1 MIVANI
7 NITYKGLTG
16 IRSALTI
23 DDGQTMAQL
32 RTAII
37 ADEALSSAYYGRVS
51 LHKNGLVIDSTD
63 NAATTLAS
71 AGMVSGD
78 MAIVSTAKQTT
89 KEAQQV
95 MSLAIAQLKRRGG
108 NAADDTAPYFRT
120 YNTYDINALS
130 LKYAG
135 NVPGNN
141 AETYDPL
148 QPRRPWLTGGAG
160 AAPET
165 VEEAVPQATLD
176 RLQTNYDASTN
187 TYIKPPSLSSGGT
200 ITQWTDQSV
209 FAHNLNSGGSARP
222 TWHSN
227 VKNSKGVLRFD
238 GTNDCLNIN
247 PVAWLNSVPQATFFI
262 VCKPTAT
269 TGDSVMGSDQGDLR
283 VYSDTGAWKVGMAGA
298 TAGQASGTD
307 ANISAG
313 SWYYLTVVYD
323 GTAGTNA
330 DRLKFKVN
338 GTAITLS
345 YTGTVGATTSATNT
359 EFAVGCYNSTE
370 FFAGDISEVLVFDTL
385 LITPEINAIESYLAA
400 RWAI

>member
-1 MIVANI
+1 MANI

-16 IRSALTI
+16 IRTALTI
-23 DDGQTMAQL
+23 DNGQTMSQL

-37 ADEALSSAYYGRVS
+37 ADEGFPSGYYGRVS
-51 LHKNGLVIDSTD
+51 LHKNGLVKDSTAD
-63 NAATTLAS
+63 SGTTLAN
-71 AGMVSGD
+71 AGFVSGD
-78 MAIVSTAKQTT
+78 LAICSTQRQAT
-89 KEAQQV
+89 KEDQQV
-95 MSLAIAQLKRRGG
+95 MTLEIAQLKRRGG

-135 NVPGNN
+135 NDLGNN

-148 QPRRPWLTGGAG
+148 QLRRPWLTGGAG

-176 RLQTNYDASTN
+176 RLQTNYDASVN
-187 TYIKPPSLSSGGT
+187 TYIKPPGLASGGT
-200 ITQWTDQSV
+200 ITQWLDQSV

-227 VKNSKGVLRFD
+227 VKNSLGALRFD

-247 PVAWLNSVPQATFFI
+247 PVAWLNSISQATFFI

-283 VYSDTGAWKVGMAGA
+283 IFSDTGAWKVGMAGV
-298 TAGQASGTD
+298 TAGQASGTS

-313 SWYYLTVVYD
+313 SWYYMSVIYD
-323 GTAGTNA
+323 GTASTNA
-330 DRLKFKVN
+330 DKLKFKVN
-338 GTAITLS
+338 GTSITLTYS
-345 YTGTVGATTSATNT
+345 GTVGATTNSGNT
-359 EFAVGCYNSTE
+359 EFAVGCYDGTQ

-385 LITPEINAIESYLAA
+385 LITPEVNSIESYLSNK
-400 RWAI
+400 WAI